1 MTRGEF
7 EKATRRALFLFD
19 SWDDVT
25 GFVGQSS
32 YRGEIEAIIR
42 DAVDIGA
49 RAALGLKYDMVGDF
63 DYENDPCPKALDTGE
78 PM

>member
-7 EKATRRALFLFD
+7 ERATRRALFLFD

-49 RAALGLKYDMVGDF
+49 RAALGLPYNMVGDP
-63 DYENDPCPKALDTGE
+63 DYENNPYPTKLA
-78 PM
+78 